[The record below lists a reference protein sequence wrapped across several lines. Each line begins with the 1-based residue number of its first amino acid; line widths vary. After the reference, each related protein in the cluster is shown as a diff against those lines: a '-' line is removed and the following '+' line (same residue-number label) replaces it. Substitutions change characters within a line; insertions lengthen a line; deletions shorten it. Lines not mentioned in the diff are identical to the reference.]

1 MTAEQDFDDP
11 EEAAAWADMRAA
23 FGEPQESEPTKPS
36 TKGAGK
42 SSKGGKGRTQQAVVK
57 APSGNAVS
65 SSKAP
70 SQKAPIP
77 GGDGK
82 PVRSQASAPAETPSE
97 GADVSAQWLQ
107 SQVDRLTGE
116 LQRLSGGPFSP
127 DLLKA
132 LWGLPLEDQQDVLLG
147 VTGSEGSPLETRSET
162 AVRLWR
168 LTADEILA
176 RGGQVLP
183 VRRVAN
189 SGAFRPPTGGAT
201 RSATGA
207 VRGGR
212 APPTGGADRGRSRSR
227 SPSI

>member
-1 MTAEQDFDDP
+1 FPYAVAGYFKLTEPVHAFSSYCQANLFVLRHPLRLKLLQKEQMFRP
-11 EEAAAWADMRAA
+11 SSCE
-23 FGEPQESEPTKPS
+23 FSGLVPLSCKPS
-36 TKGAGK
+36 YRLMLLK
-42 SSKGGKGRTQQAVVK
+42 
-57 APSGNAVS
+57 
-65 SSKAP
+65 
-70 SQKAPIP
+70 
-77 GGDGK
+77 
-82 PVRSQASAPAETPSE
+82 
-97 GADVSAQWLQ
+97 
-107 SQVDRLTGE
+107 VDRLTGE